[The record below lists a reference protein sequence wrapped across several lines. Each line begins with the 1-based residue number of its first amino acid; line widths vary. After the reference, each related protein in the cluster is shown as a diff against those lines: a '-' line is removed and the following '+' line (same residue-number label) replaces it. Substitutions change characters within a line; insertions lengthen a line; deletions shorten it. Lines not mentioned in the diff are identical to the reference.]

1 MYQESLE
8 VINMTGFVFMAE
20 LSTYSATARS
30 SLIWN
35 FSVFSNVLVSTAGE
49 EHPYLIIIDKDT
61 EWNTGTKSFVLNTI
75 DKNESSIVWYDK
87 RDYDYLSN
95 IELLRSLDELE
106 SQRHGP
112 EEFIMMW
119 LNFRDRTAD
128 WDSVCE
134 RCLSNNK
141 YISPSY
147 VPRRQYLDS
156 PAPSLYNS
164 EGQYDPQHAAFNAM
178 VLGNSMNE
186 QNRYYQTQNNGEYLD
201 NIDDMIDLDSP
212 LYNPYN
218 GHNNE
223 DNRRYTNANHE
234 EDMDKRPVQSVRK
247 ITIL

>member
-1 MYQESLE
+1 
-8 VINMTGFVFMAE
+8 MTGFVFITE
-20 LSTYSATARS
+20 LSIYSAGVRS

-35 FSVFSNVLVSTAGE
+35 FSVFSNVLVSSAGE

-61 EWNTGTKSFVLNTI
+61 EWNTGTKSFVFNI
-75 DKNESSIVWYDK
+75 INRNNSSIVWYDK

-106 SQRHGP
+106 SQQHGP

-119 LNFRDRTAD
+119 LSFRSRISD
-128 WDSVCE
+128 WDAVCE

-212 LYNPYN
+212 LYN
-218 GHNNE
+218 GHSNE
-223 DNRRYTNANHE
+223 DNRQYTNTNC
-234 EDMDKRPVQSVRK
+234 EDDMKKQQIQSVRK